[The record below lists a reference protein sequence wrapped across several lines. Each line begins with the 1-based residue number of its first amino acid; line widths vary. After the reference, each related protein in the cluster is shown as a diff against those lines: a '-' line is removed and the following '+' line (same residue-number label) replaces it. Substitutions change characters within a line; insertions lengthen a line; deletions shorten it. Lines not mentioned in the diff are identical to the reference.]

1 MSSAASPYSFH
12 PLPDGWIRLLQL
24 MPDEIEHAPIRC
36 QLLNYRLLDS
46 GRGTHLY
53 EALSYVW
60 GSPKKP
66 QVLFIDDDYIRITEN
81 LHAALQRLRD
91 PSLPRI
97 IWIDAVCI
105 NQDDPGE
112 RAHQV
117 KSMAKIYAKA
127 SRVVVWLE
135 EATTGGE
142 QADEEATSNSDRALE
157 LLCIAAAGQPTGPL
171 DKKLNQQAVLV
182 MLQQQWFR
190 RMWVG
195 HLTSSKTG
203 KRY

>member
-1 MSSAASPYSFH
+1 MSSAASPYSV

-24 MPDEIEHAPIRC
+24 MPDENEHAPIRC
-36 QLLNYRLLDS
+36 QLFNHRLLDS
-46 GRGTHLY
+46 GGGTHLY

-60 GSPKKP
+60 GSPEKP
-66 QVLFIDDDYIRITEN
+66 QVLSIGAGSLRITEN

-91 PSLPRI
+91 HSLPRI

-112 RAHQV
+112 RGRQV

-127 SRVVVWLE
+127 SRVIVWLE

-142 QADEEATSNSDRALE
+142 QADEEAATNSDRALE
-157 LLCIAAAGQPTGPL
+157 LLCIAAAGQFTESL
-171 DKKLNQQAVLV
+171 DEKSNQQAVLV